1 MKRSEVIRIISQ
13 YVVTDRINPPL
24 DNYDQERARLDA
36 EELLTLLESLGMLP
50 PYNPIGSEA
59 LEGHI
64 MYCNWEPEESEEPKN
79 YLCRKCNGS
88 GEGYYDG
95 TVCDACK
102 GSGVES

>member
-1 MKRSEVIRIISQ
+1 MKRSEMIQQLIEWSIS
-13 YVVTDRINPPL
+13 TNIANLPI
-24 DNYDQERARLDA
+24 
-36 EELLTLLESLGMLP
+36 EEQWSKLLYKLESLGMLP
-50 PYNPIGSEA
+50 PYRDVMI
-59 LEGHI
+59 EGHQ
-64 MYCNWEPEESEEPKN
+64 CDDNSWEPEELKS